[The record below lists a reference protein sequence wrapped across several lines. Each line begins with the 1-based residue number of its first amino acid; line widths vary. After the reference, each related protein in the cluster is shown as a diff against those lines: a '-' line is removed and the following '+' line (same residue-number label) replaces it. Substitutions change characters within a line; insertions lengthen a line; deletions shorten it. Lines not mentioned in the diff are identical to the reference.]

1 MSIYPCGVFE
11 NDCSQKR
18 TGERISNSIGWPATS
33 PPRADIV
40 TLRLLVEDHLDDKAN
55 VRPAPGVT
63 VVSCLPVD
71 LTDGPPGAPPGVALL
86 TDEALILSLRSLQA
100 LRRPRRLRTL
110 AAQPGVLGDDLS
122 LLP

>member
-1 MSIYPCGVFE
+1 MHAFFLAASTLPKQQADEGTPVPVSMSIYPCGVFE

-40 TLRLLVEDHLDDKAN
+40 TLRLLVEDHLDGKAK

-86 TDEALILSLRSLQA
+86 SDEALILSLRS
-100 LRRPRRLRTL
+100 R
-110 AAQPGVLGDDLS
+110 
-122 LLP
+122 